1 MPYLRKEARLCN
13 LEDALDFVVGIAR
26 TMGFDNLGVSRIRLA
41 CEEILVNIIH
51 HAYRGTTGDME
62 IEVKPI
68 SHPAG
73 LSVTLSD
80 SGVPFDPLSQ
90 VPPDTLS
97 LPLNKRPVGGLG
109 IHLVTTVMDRMQYA
123 RRDDKNVLE
132 LIKYL

>member
-41 CEEILVNIIH
+41 CEEILVNIIQY
-51 HAYRGTTGDME
+51 AYPEATGDME
-62 IEVKPI
+62 IEVQPANN
-68 SHPAG
+68 PAG
-73 LSVTLSD
+73 LCVTISD
-80 SGVPFDPLSQ
+80 SGVPFNPISQ

-97 LPLNKRPVGGLG
+97 LPLHQRPVGGLG
-109 IHLVTTVMDRMQYA
+109 IHLVTTIMDRMQYA
-123 RRDDKNVLE
+123 RRDGKNILD